1 MGRDG
6 TVKIGDGGGPPEWL
20 ADALALEPV
29 DVRPAL
35 AAGDDPFVVL
45 MARADAVEVGR
56 TMVVDAPFNPSPLRR
71 LLASQGF
78 SSYGRRLGEGHWR
91 VFFRR
96 DGGADWER
104 DADIQMLPEGAACW
118 REDDGPHVDVRQLQ
132 APLPMLAVLRTLD
145 GLPEGES
152 TLVVH
157 HERMPHFLLPELAER
172 GWRVA
177 RVVEEPFNLRLWL
190 EREG

>member
-1 MGRDG
+1 MRQDG
-6 TVKIGDGGGPPEWL
+6 TADNGKAGGPPAWL
-20 ADALALEPV
+20 AEALDIEPV

-45 MARADAVEVGR
+45 MARADAVGFGGVLA
-56 TMVVDAPFNPSPLRR
+56 VDAPFNPSPLRR

-78 SSYGRRLGEGHWR
+78 SSYGRKLGEGHWR

-104 DADIQMLPEGAACW
+104 DADIALLPEGAACW
-118 REDDGPHVDVRQLQ
+118 QEEDGPHIDVRKLK
-132 APLPMLAVLRTLD
+132 APLPMLAILRTLD
-145 GLPEGES
+145 GLADADS

-177 RVVEEPFNLRLWL
+177 RVAEEPFNLRLWL
-190 EREG
+190 ERES